1 MVRLRSIRHRL
12 RRSSTTDRSSGVAV
26 RGTTLVDFGAV
37 CLAQSNLN
45 GLARVH
51 QGDAR
56 HPRLREPSL
65 AGFASERRWLGGMAS
80 EIHVGVNH

>member
-37 CLAQSNLN
+37 CLAQALAARMMLN
-45 GLARVH
+45 QHGLASH
-51 QGDAR
+51 A
-56 HPRLREPSL
+56 
-65 AGFASERRWLGGMAS
+65 FRRGEGA
-80 EIHVGVNH
+80 